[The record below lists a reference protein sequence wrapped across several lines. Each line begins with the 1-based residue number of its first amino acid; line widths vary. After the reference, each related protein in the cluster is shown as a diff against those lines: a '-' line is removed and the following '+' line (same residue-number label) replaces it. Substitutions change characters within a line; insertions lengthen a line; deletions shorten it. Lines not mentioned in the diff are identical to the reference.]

1 MATKKILLNGPEI
14 DVTNAFFG
22 GGAGGMAR
30 NMAQYLG
37 AYESDEFEQVPC
49 FHSVRKE
56 KAGPLSFVT
65 RLVTDTAAVVRGAPS
80 ADGVHIVA
88 QYRTAIYREFA
99 IMLVCLAWRRPVLYE
114 IKAGAFI
121 QWLGSCRPW
130 ERWMALFILRHARVV
145 LCEGRVYVRFLQ
157 DELGIE
163 SHYAPNFV
171 LGQEIPGDIQPKLMR
186 EQVRVLFVGYCYEGK
201 GVFELVEGCELAVQ
215 QGVPVEL
222 TLAGH
227 EDEDFTRFLD
237 DKISKGLSLTVNRMG
252 RMSHADVLELFKA
265 NDVFCMP
272 TRHSGEGHTN
282 TVNEAMMMGMV
293 IVSTRH
299 GFLEDVLAGDVSYF
313 LDRLSPEDICG
324 RLQAIHRDRDEAR
337 RRAGK
342 ARERLLEKFTSQA
355 AFANLTEHYRALTRE
370 T

>member
-1 MATKKILLNGPEI
+1 MTKKKILLNGPEI
-14 DVTNAFFG
+14 NVENAFFG

-30 NMAQYLG
+30 NMAQYLT
-37 AYESDEFEQVPC
+37 AYESEEFEQVPC
-49 FHSVRKE
+49 FHSVRKA

-65 RLVTDTAAVVRGAPS
+65 RLITDTAAVFRQAPS

-99 IMLVCLAWRRPVLYE
+99 VMLVCLLWRRPVLYE

-130 ERWMALFILRHARVV
+130 ERRMALFILRHARVV

-157 DELGIE
+157 DELGIK

-171 LGQEIPGDIQPKLMR
+171 LSQEIPGEIQPKLMT
-186 EQVRVLFVGYCYEGK
+186 ELVRVLFVGYCYEGK
-201 GVFELVEGCELAVQ
+201 GVFELVEGCELAVK

-227 EDEDFTRFLD
+227 EDEDFTRYLD
-237 DKISKGLSLTVNRMG
+237 DKISKGLALSVKRMG
-252 RMSHADVLELFKA
+252 RMEHRDVLKLFA
-265 NDVFCMP
+265 RNDVFCMP

-293 IVSTRH
+293 VVSTRH
-299 GFLEDVLAGDVSYF
+299 GFLEDILSEDASYF
-313 LDRLSPEDICG
+313 LEHLSAEDICD
-324 RLQAIHRDRDEAR
+324 RLETIHGDRDEAR
-337 RRAGK
+337 RRAAR
-342 ARERLLEKFTSQA
+342 ARERLLESFTSDA
-355 AFANLTEHYRALTRE
+355 AFENLTAHYRTLTGRE
-370 T
+370 